1 MDALPSRRMS
11 SLPRLLRDV
20 LQAEAP
26 DEATGFVVALSGGAD
41 SGALL
46 AALAAL
52 AAKGELGLP
61 LRAVHIDHGLQAAAT
76 AFREVCEALTR
87 SLHVPLTI
95 IAARVCS
102 APGVSLEAAARDA
115 RYTALGTEL
124 RAGECLLT
132 AHHSDDQAETFLL
145 QALRGAGLKGLAGMP
160 LLRSFAGGWHL
171 RPLLSVRR
179 AELREFAA
187 ECGVIAV
194 ADPMNDDPRFDRS
207 HLRTELWPHIQNRW
221 PGATQALTRAAAHA
235 AEGQELLDA
244 LADGD
249 LALLREGDALS
260 LPRLR
265 ALAQARRVNVLRR
278 WLCNE
283 AAILPPTARLQ
294 EALRQV
300 FDAGADQLPVVVWD
314 RYALRRYRDRLF
326 LTPAD
331 PPRLAKTLAWD
342 FASQERLELG
352 LGLGTLSGHDR
363 LGGLARERLP
373 AQLTVTG
380 RSGGEALKPAHGAA
394 TRSVQHLC
402 QELGVLPWMRDALP
416 YVFAGRDLVA
426 IGDLWLEARCCVPR
440 GETGI
445 AFRWLGAP
453 AIV

>member
-1 MDALPSRRMS
+1 
-11 SLPRLLRDV
+11 
-20 LQAEAP
+20 
-26 DEATGFVVALSGGAD
+26 
-41 SGALL
+41 
-46 AALAAL
+46 
-52 AAKGELGLP
+52 
-61 LRAVHIDHGLQAAAT
+61 
-76 AFREVCEALTR
+76 
-87 SLHVPLTI
+87 
-95 IAARVCS
+95 
-102 APGVSLEAAARDA
+102 
-115 RYTALGTEL
+115 
-124 RAGECLLT
+124 
-132 AHHSDDQAETFLL
+132 
-145 QALRGAGLKGLAGMP
+145 MP

-445 AFRWLGAP
+445 AFRWLGGP